1 MSRHPRRREGLAF
14 VPTADGYIV
23 DGGPRREHLT
33 GRLAREALPVLFEL
47 MDGTRTVEQIGQA
60 LGVPVHQIVDL
71 LARRDLVRFVE
82 EPDPHPSW
90 IFLQRSLP
98 ASQADGMWRRLR
110 AARVTVT
117 GDRPV
122 ADLLAGVLRRSGVG
136 TVDRSGGPADLTV
149 AVLSGAEVP
158 AVPTSGALLPVRTDT
173 AAVPIGGTD
182 RDPARAGVTAGIAAG
197 IALRHLA
204 GYRPAGDP
212 VAPGVIAEPGTVE
225 EEAVAGRGAL
235 AGAEAV
241 AGEGALAGAEA
252 VAGEGALAGAEAVA
266 GRGALAG
273 AEAVAGKGALAG
285 AEAVAGRGA
294 LAGAEAV
301 AGKGTAAGPGIVAGV
316 GTLTGT
322 GAAVGWGAA
331 ELPAPSVKRY
341 LTERRLPLRRSPHP
355 LVRTMAWIL
364 AGRRLAPA
372 AAPGGV
378 VRAYLVGDLT
388 GGGHRA
394 YAVDLAAG
402 ALVELPGTV
411 KPGGE
416 GVTMVL
422 TGDRAWVQDAPGE
435 RLLSGDTGLLIAQLA
450 DDARSAGW
458 SARTCDA
465 DGRADVLDLDPD
477 RERVT
482 AVLELGPV
490 RRVAR
495 PSRRRRRPPSWR
507 FGDPARDVSR
517 LMRLAGLGLARADEI
532 HPAGRVR
539 YACRPRGALGWID
552 DYVADRAPEAA
563 AVLLFTGEPDL
574 RLVVKAAVAAGTF
587 RLLAAGAGIESG
599 LIAGLGDHDPRVLYG
614 CVLGDPGRVPA
625 AVLR

>member
-225 EEAVAGRGAL
+225 E
-235 AGAEAV
+235 
-241 AGEGALAGAEA
+241 
-252 VAGEGALAGAEAVA
+252 
-266 GRGALAG
+266 
-273 AEAVAGKGALAG
+273 
-285 AEAVAGRGA
+285 EAVAGRGA

>member
-23 DGGPRREHLT
+23 DGGPQREHLT

-47 MDGTRTVEQIGQA
+47 MDGTRSVEQIGQA
-60 LGVPVHQIVDL
+60 LGVPVHRIVDL
-71 LARRDLVRFVE
+71 LVRRDLVRFVE
-82 EPDPHPSW
+82 EPDPHPSR

-117 GDRPV
+117 GDHPV

-149 AVLSGAEVP
+149 AVLSGAEAP
-158 AVPTSGALLPVRTDT
+158 AAPPSGALLPVRTDT
-173 AAVPIGGTD
+173 AAGPIGGTD
-182 RDPARAGVTAGIAAG
+182 HDPARAGVTAGIAAG

-204 GYRPAGDP
+204 GYRPAGNP

-225 EEAVAGRGAL
+225 EETVAGRGAL
-235 AGAEAV
+235 AGAET
-241 AGEGALAGAEA
+241 
-252 VAGEGALAGAEAVA
+252 
-266 GRGALAG
+266 
-273 AEAVAGKGALAG
+273 
-285 AEAVAGRGA
+285 
-294 LAGAEAV
+294 V
-301 AGKGTAAGPGIVAGV
+301 AGKGTAARPGIAARV

-331 ELPAPSVKRY
+331 ALPAPSAKRY

-355 LVRTMAWIL
+355 LVRTMAWTL
-364 AGRRLAPA
+364 AGRRLVPA

-416 GVTMVL
+416 GVTVVL

-465 DGRADVLDLDPD
+465 DGRVDVLDLDPD

-495 PSRRRRRPPSWR
+495 PSRRRRRPPSRR

-614 CVLGDPGRVPA
+614 CVLGDPERVPA